1 MVRGWRFRDETAS
14 RWHFVVVT
22 ATGWRSRHEARK
34 EARKSEGAVP
44 AATRLPHRR
53 RRPEAFPAREPVGLA
68 EMNVIGDTCDDV
80 AEG

>member
-1 MVRGWRFRDETAS
+1 MLATSERALDDSGRG
-14 RWHFVVVT
+14 
-22 ATGWRSRHEARK
+22 
-34 EARKSEGAVP
+34 KSEGAVP
-44 AATRLPHRR
+44 AAARLPHRR